1 MMFTKQQV
9 HVLLILWVEKR
20 PVTHKEIERMA
31 VAVKYNDT
39 PQGLR
44 SRMVDLERSGN
55 VYRVDRK
62 GVNSRHRHCWR
73 FALTDNG
80 RKAVEDLFDK
90 TQNIDIMDIS
100 YIVGR

>member
-9 HVLLILWVEKR
+9 HVLLLLWVARR
-20 PVTHKEIERMA
+20 PATNEEIERMS

-44 SRMVDLERSGN
+44 SRMVDLERSGH
-55 VYRVDRK
+55 VRRVDRK
-62 GVNSRHRHCWR
+62 GVNSRRHHCWR
-73 FALTDNG
+73 WTLTENG
-80 RKAVEDLFDK
+80 YDVVHDLFDK

-100 YIVGR
+100 YIVRR

>member
-9 HVLLILWVEKR
+9 HALLILWVVKR
-20 PVTHKEIERMA
+20 PVTYEEIERMA

-44 SRMVDLERSGN
+44 SRMVELERSGH

-62 GVNSRHRHCWR
+62 GVSSRRRHCWR
-73 FALTDNG
+73 FALIDNG

-90 TQNIDIMDIS
+90 TQNIDIMNIS

>member
-9 HVLLILWVEKR
+9 HVLLILWVVKR
-20 PVTHKEIERMA
+20 PVTHEEIERMA
-31 VAVKYNDT
+31 GAVRYDDT

-44 SRMVDLERSGN
+44 SRMADLERSGN

-73 FALTDNG
+73 FALTDKG
-80 RKAVEDLFDK
+80 RKAIEDLFGI
-90 TQNIDIMDIS
+90 TQTI
-100 YIVGR
+100 

>member
-1 MMFTKQQV
+1 MIFTKQQI
-9 HVLLILWVEKR
+9 HVLLILWVGKR
-20 PVTHKEIERMA
+20 PVTHEEIERMA

-44 SRMVDLERSGN
+44 SLIVDLERSGH

-62 GVNSRHRHCWR
+62 GVSSRHRHCCR

-90 TQNIDIMDIS
+90 TQNIDILDIS

>member
-9 HVLLILWVEKR
+9 HVLLILWVVKR
-20 PVTHKEIERMA
+20 PVTHEEIERMA
-31 VAVKYNDT
+31 VAGKYNDT

-44 SRMVDLERSGN
+44 SRMVDLERSGH

-90 TQNIDIMDIS
+90 T
-100 YIVGR
+100 